1 MGGIGAQ
8 QESGLIHEHDAVVSR
23 NPLYREYGVAKV
35 LKVKNDQAK
44 IEFAPGLFS
53 TPPLFAHTKILRL
66 REIERVSDPMER
78 AEAGQWD
85 QPLRFDFRQ
94 MAARFLTANKGGQL
108 SNART
113 ELLPHQIFTAHH
125 VVASARRRF
134 LLADEVG
141 LGKTI
146 EAAMVWQALLQRGQ
160 ARRTLII
167 CPAGLT
173 VQWQEEMLD
182 KFSEFFEIFGRDF
195 HTINPRIWD
204 LKTCAIASLDALKRE
219 DHKKKLLENRRWDL
233 IVFDEAH
240 RLSAREYGNKTEKT
254 LNFQLAED
262 LKEHTDALLLVTAT
276 PHQGEDNHSRFINLM
291 KLLDDEIDFSSLG
304 VEDLPLF
311 RAQRNGR
318 VPYQQYI
325 LRTPKLSVTDA
336 EGKRVF
342 MGRNTYPLSFEM
354 RPDERAFYEAVTA
367 YIKSGYAIAEKL
379 TDATQQRA
387 LGFVL
392 TVFQKL
398 AASSSRAIKAAL
410 TGRRMRLQDRYK
422 RIPPPRQRELDLDD
436 ERYEGEWLT
445 RKAFHEAVADFTKNE
460 IELLDGLIVMPVKQE
475 RKLIELLKL
484 ADRIFSES
492 ERGDREKILVFTEYR
507 ETQSMLVEALHERY
521 GENAM
526 VIINGDRDI
535 DQRRESQRAFRDDER
550 VRFLVSTEAGGE
562 GINLQFGHVLINY
575 DLPWNPMRIEQRVGR
590 IYRYGQQKVVQI
602 YNFRCRATVE
612 ETVYGYLEK
621 RLERAAAAL
630 AKVTGEEP
638 EDIIAA
644 MLGQL
649 EGEIDY
655 NEIYKR
661 TLVEGSLEQSQ
672 KEIDDGIKR
681 AQRAYE
687 IATQSLFRNVASYS
701 FDRYA
706 QHLRSGVG
714 LAELGELAERFLKA
728 QRRVVKRAD
737 DGSLE
742 FLTPDGIR
750 SRAVKERY
758 SRATFNRELAI
769 RDPSVEFLAL
779 GHPFVDAM
787 LRACGDVD
795 FGGFSAQR
803 RVKVAGV
810 TPRNGYQFNF
820 VIRSRVQRPEGEE
833 FLFDLRTVFVTETG
847 KIDEQAA
854 ALCASHYSEADG
866 EMPRAA
872 RLSMR
877 DAYHLA
883 RAHLEEAVEHIWDWD
898 EDVSL
903 LNCALV
909 RLV

>member
-1 MGGIGAQ
+1 M
-8 QESGLIHEHDAVVSR
+8 DASLPAHGVGTLSAGQSVVSR

-53 TPPLFAHTKILRL
+53 APPLFAHTKILRL
-66 REIERVSDPMER
+66 REIERVPDPIER
-78 AEAGQWD
+78 AETGQWD
-85 QPLRFDFRQ
+85 EPWRFDFRQ
-94 MAARFLTANKGGQL
+94 MAACFLTANKGGQL

-113 ELLPHQIFTAHH
+113 ELLPHQIFTAHQ

-146 EAAMVWQALLQRGQ
+146 EAAMIWQALLQRGQ
-160 ARRTLII
+160 ARRTLVI

-182 KFSEFFEIFGRDF
+182 KFGEFFEIFGRDF

-276 PHQGEDNHSRFINLM
+276 PHQGEENHSRFINLM

-311 RAQRNGR
+311 SSQRDGR

-336 EGKRVF
+336 QGKRVF
-342 MGRNTYPLSFEM
+342 KGRNTYPLSFEM

-422 RIPPPRQRELDLDD
+422 KIPPPRQRELDLD
-436 ERYEGEWLT
+436 ERYEGEWEE
-445 RKAFHEAVADFTKNE
+445 RNAFHTAVAGFTKNE
-460 IELLDGLIVMPVKQE
+460 IELLDDLMALPVE
-475 RKLIELLKL
+475 RDRKLMELLKL
-484 ADRIFSES
+484 AARIFGES
-492 ERGDREKILVFTEYR
+492 DRGEREKILVFTEYR
-507 ETQSMLVEALHERY
+507 ETQAMLVEALHERY
-521 GENAM
+521 GQDA
-526 VIINGDRDI
+526 VVVINGDLDI
-535 DQRRESQRAFRDDER
+535 DQRRESQRAFRDDGH

-562 GINLQFGHVLINY
+562 GINLQFCHVLINY

-672 KEIDDGIKR
+672 REIDDGIKR

-742 FLTPDGIR
+742 FLTPEEIR

-803 RVKVAGV
+803 RVKVGGV

-833 FLFDLRTVFVTETG
+833 YLFDLRTVFVTDAG

-854 ALCASHYSEADG
+854 AVCASHYSEP
-866 EMPRAA
+866 ENHLSPPRLAI
-872 RLSMR
+872 SE
-877 DAYHLA
+877 AYRLA
-883 RAHLEEAVEHIWDWD
+883 RSYLEGTAEQIWDWD
-898 EDVSL
+898 EDVSV
-903 LNCALV
+903 LNCARV
-909 RLV
+909 MVS